1 MFKELVSTLSF
12 MYWFAAK
19 GRGKLGQ
26 KELENMRGSAHVMAA
41 NAEAVM
47 ADKGPEALTPDEKS
61 DLCEAQ
67 LIDEHIEEMID
78 WLIRLEI
85 V

>member
-1 MFKELVSTLSF
+1 MFKELVGALSF
-12 MYWFAAK
+12 VYWFAAK
-19 GRGKLGQ
+19 GRGKLDRDQ
-26 KELENMRGSAHVMAA
+26 LSELRGGAHVMAA

-47 ADKGPEALTPDEKS
+47 ADKGAEALTQDERT

-67 LIDEHIEEMID
+67 LIDEHIEEMVD
-78 WLIRLEI
+78 WLMRLEI